1 MEELEIRQNVIA
13 LHNDLRTVNMPD
25 QYKSLFVSILM
36 LDEVEMLVKNDT
48 EQLMA
53 DISCVIARRFSG
65 EQAERISEKF
75 TKSCTVSLIRERKSC
90 EEYSLW
96 WFLQQLQKIKSQLK
110 ETNMDAISL
119 FYHVFLSYS
128 SGGRNSLGI
137 VLTPEHIAD
146 FMAKVINVQ
155 PGDSILDICCGTGA
169 LLNAASHYNGGGML
183 YGCERNEGVYDM
195 ASISQGV
202 RYENMRLFHSDCY
215 KLRSS
220 NPRLMADKGLLNPP
234 YAMKDHDELEFLL
247 EELKMIRPHGL
258 VAAIVPSKTAYV
270 MSEPYITRRR
280 QLLAEHTLKAVFSMP
295 DDIFNGNGAT
305 AVTCIMVFEA
315 HVPHDPSEKTFF
327 GFFKDDGYKKK
338 GKIGRIDE
346 YGKWGGIR
354 QRWLDLYHGNII
366 MDGVSTLASV
376 GAEDE
381 WLCEAYLRN
390 DYSRL
395 TEDVFRRTIRDYMSY
410 VIIMRYS
417 SDVFITCPCI
427 VLFWRDFH

>member
-65 EQAERISEKF
+65 EQAERISDKF

-183 YGCERNEGVYDM
+183 YGCERDEGVYDM

-202 RYENMRLFHSDCY
+202 RYENMRLFYSDCY

-234 YAMKDHDELEFLL
+234 YAMKDHDELKFLL

-395 TEDVFRRTIRDYMSY
+395 TEDVFRRTIRDYMAY
-410 VIIMRYS
+410 IIS
-417 SDVFITCPCI
+417 
-427 VLFWRDFH
+427 

>member
-1 MEELEIRQNVIA
+1 MEELEIRQNVIV

-146 FMAKVINVQ
+146 FMVKVINVQ

-183 YGCERNEGVYDM
+183 YGCERDEGVYDM

-395 TEDVFRRTIRDYMSY
+395 TEDVFRRTIRDYMAY
-410 VIIMRYS
+410 IIS
-417 SDVFITCPCI
+417 
-427 VLFWRDFH
+427 

>member
-96 WFLQQLQKIKSQLK
+96 WFLKQLQKIKSQLK

-183 YGCERNEGVYDM
+183 YGCERDEGVYDM

-395 TEDVFRRTIRDYMSY
+395 TEDVFRRTIRDYMAY
-410 VIIMRYS
+410 IIS
-417 SDVFITCPCI
+417 
-427 VLFWRDFH
+427 

>member
-169 LLNAASHYNGGGML
+169 LLNVASHYNGGGML
-183 YGCERNEGVYDM
+183 YGCERDEGVYDM

-395 TEDVFRRTIRDYMSY
+395 TEDVFRRTIRDYMAY
-410 VIIMRYS
+410 IIS
-417 SDVFITCPCI
+417 
-427 VLFWRDFH
+427 

>member
-183 YGCERNEGVYDM
+183 YGCERDEGVYDM

-247 EELKMIRPHGL
+247 EELKMIHPHGL

-395 TEDVFRRTIRDYMSY
+395 TEDVFRRTIRDYMAY
-410 VIIMRYS
+410 IIS
-417 SDVFITCPCI
+417 
-427 VLFWRDFH
+427 

>member
-53 DISCVIARRFSG
+53 DISCVITHRFSG

-183 YGCERNEGVYDM
+183 YGCERDEGVYDM

-395 TEDVFRRTIRDYMSY
+395 TEDVFRRTIRDYMAY
-410 VIIMRYS
+410 IIS
-417 SDVFITCPCI
+417 
-427 VLFWRDFH
+427 

>member
-183 YGCERNEGVYDM
+183 YGCERDEGVYDM

-295 DDIFNGNGAT
+295 DDIFNGNGAI

-395 TEDVFRRTIRDYMSY
+395 TEDVFRRTIRDYMAY
-410 VIIMRYS
+410 IIS
-417 SDVFITCPCI
+417 
-427 VLFWRDFH
+427 

>member
-36 LDEVEMLVKNDT
+36 LDEVEMLAKNDT

-53 DISCVIARRFSG
+53 DISYVIARRFSG

-90 EEYSLW
+90 EEHSLW

-183 YGCERNEGVYDM
+183 YGCERDEGVYDM

-247 EELKMIRPHGL
+247 EELKMIRPQGL
-258 VAAIVPSKTAYV
+258 VAAIIPSKTA
-270 MSEPYITRRR
+270 
-280 QLLAEHTLKAVFSMP
+280 
-295 DDIFNGNGAT
+295 
-305 AVTCIMVFEA
+305 
-315 HVPHDPSEKTFF
+315 
-327 GFFKDDGYKKK
+327 
-338 GKIGRIDE
+338 
-346 YGKWGGIR
+346 
-354 QRWLDLYHGNII
+354 
-366 MDGVSTLASV
+366 
-376 GAEDE
+376 
-381 WLCEAYLRN
+381 LCRSHISPAADNY
-390 DYSRL
+390 
-395 TEDVFRRTIRDYMSY
+395 
-410 VIIMRYS
+410 
-417 SDVFITCPCI
+417 
-427 VLFWRDFH
+427 

>member
-169 LLNAASHYNGGGML
+169 LLNAASHYNGDGML
-183 YGCERNEGVYDM
+183 YGCERDEGVYDM

-395 TEDVFRRTIRDYMSY
+395 TEDVFRRTIRDYMAY
-410 VIIMRYS
+410 IIS
-417 SDVFITCPCI
+417 
-427 VLFWRDFH
+427 

>member
-25 QYKSLFVSILM
+25 QYKALFVSILM
-36 LDEVEMLVKNDT
+36 LDEIELLPEGNTD
-48 EQLMA
+48 ELIA
-53 DISCVIARRFSG
+53 DISDVINHRFSG
-65 EQAERISEKF
+65 EQAKRISEKF
-75 TKSCTVSLIRERKSC
+75 TKSCTVSLIHERKSC
-90 EEYSLW
+90 EKYSLW
-96 WFLQQLQKIKSQLK
+96 WFIRQMQKIKSQLK

-119 FYHVFLSYS
+119 FYHAFLSYS

-183 YGCERNEGVYDM
+183 YGCERDEGVYDM

-247 EELKMIRPHGL
+247 EELKMVRPHGL
-258 VAAIVPSKTAYV
+258 VAAIVPAKTAYV

-346 YGKWGGIR
+346 YRKWGEIR
-354 QRWLDLYHGNII
+354 QRWLDLYRGNII
-366 MDGVSTLASV
+366 MDGVSILASV

-390 DYSRL
+390 DYSKL
-395 TEDVFRRTIRDYMSY
+395 TEDVFRRTIRDYMAY
-410 VIIMRYS
+410 IIS
-417 SDVFITCPCI
+417 
-427 VLFWRDFH
+427 

>member
-146 FMAKVINVQ
+146 FMAKVINVH

-183 YGCERNEGVYDM
+183 YGCERDEGVYDM

-258 VAAIVPSKTAYV
+258 VAAIIPSKTAYV

-280 QLLAEHTLKAVFSMP
+280 QLLEEHTLKAVFSMP

-346 YGKWGGIR
+346 YGKWSEIR
-354 QRWLDLYHGNII
+354 QRWLDLYRGNII

-390 DYSRL
+390 DYSKL
-395 TEDVFRRTIRDYMSY
+395 TEDVFRRTIRDYMAY
-410 VIIMRYS
+410 IIS
-417 SDVFITCPCI
+417 
-427 VLFWRDFH
+427 

>member
-119 FYHVFLSYS
+119 FYHIFLSYS

-183 YGCERNEGVYDM
+183 YGCERDEGVYDM

-395 TEDVFRRTIRDYMSY
+395 TEDVFRRTIRDYMAY
-410 VIIMRYS
+410 IIS
-417 SDVFITCPCI
+417 
-427 VLFWRDFH
+427 

>member
-1 MEELEIRQNVIA
+1 
-13 LHNDLRTVNMPD
+13 
-25 QYKSLFVSILM
+25 
-36 LDEVEMLVKNDT
+36 
-48 EQLMA
+48 
-53 DISCVIARRFSG
+53 
-65 EQAERISEKF
+65 
-75 TKSCTVSLIRERKSC
+75 
-90 EEYSLW
+90 
-96 WFLQQLQKIKSQLK
+96 
-110 ETNMDAISL
+110 
-119 FYHVFLSYS
+119 
-128 SGGRNSLGI
+128 
-137 VLTPEHIAD
+137 
-146 FMAKVINVQ
+146 
-155 PGDSILDICCGTGA
+155 
-169 LLNAASHYNGGGML
+169 ML
-183 YGCERNEGVYDM
+183 YGCERDEGVYDM

-202 RYENMRLFHSDCY
+202 RYENMRLLHSDCY

-247 EELKMIRPHGL
+247 EELKMVRPHGL
-258 VAAIVPSKTAYV
+258 VAAIVPAKTAYV

-346 YGKWGGIR
+346 YRKWGEIR

-366 MDGVSTLASV
+366 MDGVSILASV

-390 DYSRL
+390 DYSKL
-395 TEDVFRRTIRDYMSY
+395 TEDVFRRTIRDYMAY
-410 VIIMRYS
+410 IIS
-417 SDVFITCPCI
+417 
-427 VLFWRDFH
+427 

>member
-90 EEYSLW
+90 EESSLW

-183 YGCERNEGVYDM
+183 YGCERDEGVYDM

-258 VAAIVPSKTAYV
+258 VAAIIPSKTAYV

-280 QLLAEHTLKAVFSMP
+280 QLLEEHTLKAVFSMP

-346 YGKWGGIR
+346 YGKWSEIR
-354 QRWLDLYHGNII
+354 QRWLDLYRGNII

-390 DYSRL
+390 DYSKL
-395 TEDVFRRTIRDYMSY
+395 TEDVFRRTIRDYMAY
-410 VIIMRYS
+410 IIS
-417 SDVFITCPCI
+417 
-427 VLFWRDFH
+427 

>member
-53 DISCVIARRFSG
+53 DISCVIARHFSG

-183 YGCERNEGVYDM
+183 YGCERDEGVYDM

-410 VIIMRYS
+410 IIS
-417 SDVFITCPCI
+417 
-427 VLFWRDFH
+427 

>member
-183 YGCERNEGVYDM
+183 YGCERDEGVYDM

-215 KLRSS
+215 ILRSS

-395 TEDVFRRTIRDYMSY
+395 TEDVFRRTIRDYMAY
-410 VIIMRYS
+410 IIS
-417 SDVFITCPCI
+417 
-427 VLFWRDFH
+427 

>member
-169 LLNAASHYNGGGML
+169 LLSAASHYNGGGML
-183 YGCERNEGVYDM
+183 YGCERDEGVYDM

-395 TEDVFRRTIRDYMSY
+395 TEDVFRRTIRDYMAY
-410 VIIMRYS
+410 IIS
-417 SDVFITCPCI
+417 
-427 VLFWRDFH
+427 

>member
-1 MEELEIRQNVIA
+1 MEKLEIRQNVIA

-25 QYKSLFVSILM
+25 QYKALFVSILM
-36 LDEVEMLVKNDT
+36 LDEVEMLAKNDT

-53 DISCVIARRFSG
+53 DISYVIACRFSG

-90 EEYSLW
+90 EEHSLW

-183 YGCERNEGVYDM
+183 YGCERDEGVYDM

-258 VAAIVPSKTAYV
+258 VAAIIPSKTAYV

-280 QLLAEHTLKAVFSMP
+280 QLLEEHTLKAVFSMP

-346 YGKWGGIR
+346 YGKWSEIR
-354 QRWLDLYHGNII
+354 QRWLDLYRGNII

-390 DYSRL
+390 DYSKL
-395 TEDVFRRTIRDYMSY
+395 TEDVFRRTIRDYMAY
-410 VIIMRYS
+410 IIS
-417 SDVFITCPCI
+417 
-427 VLFWRDFH
+427 

>member
-1 MEELEIRQNVIA
+1 MEKLEIRQNVIA

-25 QYKSLFVSILM
+25 QYKALFVSILM
-36 LDEVEMLVKNDT
+36 LDEVEMLAKNDT

-53 DISCVIARRFSG
+53 DISYVIARRFSG

-90 EEYSLW
+90 EEHSLW

-183 YGCERNEGVYDM
+183 YGCERDEGVYDM

-220 NPRLMADKGLLNPP
+220 NSRLMADKGLLNPP

-258 VAAIVPSKTAYV
+258 VAAIIPSKTAYV

-280 QLLAEHTLKAVFSMP
+280 QLLEEHTLKAVFSMP

-346 YGKWGGIR
+346 YGKWSEIR
-354 QRWLDLYHGNII
+354 QRWLDLYRGNII

-390 DYSRL
+390 DYSKL
-395 TEDVFRRTIRDYMSY
+395 TEDVFRRTIRDYMAY
-410 VIIMRYS
+410 IIS
-417 SDVFITCPCI
+417 
-427 VLFWRDFH
+427 

>member
-1 MEELEIRQNVIA
+1 MMEELEIRQKVVT
-13 LHNDLRTVNMPD
+13 LHNDLRAVNMPD

-36 LDEVEMLVKNDT
+36 LDEIELLPEGST
-48 EQLMA
+48 GELIA
-53 DISCVIARRFSG
+53 DISDVINHRFSG
-65 EQAERISEKF
+65 EQAKRILEKF
-75 TKSCTVSLIRERKSC
+75 IKACTTSLICERKNC
-90 EEYSLW
+90 EKYSLW
-96 WFLQQLQKIKSQLK
+96 WFLQQLQEIKMQLK
-110 ETNMDAISL
+110 ENNTDAISL
-119 FYHVFLSYS
+119 FYHIFLSYS

-146 FMAKVINVQ
+146 FMARTIDVQ

-183 YGCERNEGVYDM
+183 YGCERDEDIYDM
-195 ASISQGV
+195 ASISQAL

-215 KLRSS
+215 KLMSS

-280 QLLAEHTLKAVFSMP
+280 QLLEEHTLKAVFSMP

-346 YGKWGGIR
+346 YGKWGEIR
-354 QRWLDLYHGNII
+354 QRWLDLYRGNII
-366 MDGVSTLASV
+366 MDGVSILASV

-395 TEDVFRRTIRDYMSY
+395 TEDVFRRTIRDYMAY
-410 VIIMRYS
+410 IIS
-417 SDVFITCPCI
+417 
-427 VLFWRDFH
+427 

>member
-25 QYKSLFVSILM
+25 QYKALFVSILM
-36 LDEVEMLVKNDT
+36 LDEVEMLAKNDT

-53 DISCVIARRFSG
+53 DISYVIARRFSG

-90 EEYSLW
+90 EEHSLW

-183 YGCERNEGVYDM
+183 YGCERDEGVYDM

-258 VAAIVPSKTAYV
+258 VAAIIPSKTAYV

-280 QLLAEHTLKAVFSMP
+280 QLLEEHTLKAVFSMP

-346 YGKWGGIR
+346 YGKWSEIR
-354 QRWLDLYHGNII
+354 QRWLDLYRGNII

-395 TEDVFRRTIRDYMSY
+395 TEDVFRRTIRDYMAY
-410 VIIMRYS
+410 IIS
-417 SDVFITCPCI
+417 
-427 VLFWRDFH
+427 

>member
-25 QYKSLFVSILM
+25 QYKALFVSILM
-36 LDEVEMLVKNDT
+36 LDEIELLPEGNTD
-48 EQLMA
+48 ELIA
-53 DISCVIARRFSG
+53 DISDVINHRFSG
-65 EQAERISEKF
+65 EQAKRISEKF
-75 TKSCTVSLIRERKSC
+75 TKSCTVSLIHERKGC
-90 EEYSLW
+90 EKYSLW
-96 WFLQQLQKIKSQLK
+96 WFIRQMQKIKSQLK

-183 YGCERNEGVYDM
+183 YGCERDEGVYDM

-202 RYENMRLFHSDCY
+202 RYENMRLLHSDCY

-247 EELKMIRPHGL
+247 EELKMVRPHGL
-258 VAAIVPSKTAYV
+258 VAAIVPAKTAYV

-346 YGKWGGIR
+346 YRKWGEIR

-366 MDGVSTLASV
+366 MDGVSILASV

-390 DYSRL
+390 DYSKL
-395 TEDVFRRTIRDYMSY
+395 TEDVFRRTIRDYMAY
-410 VIIMRYS
+410 IIS
-417 SDVFITCPCI
+417 
-427 VLFWRDFH
+427 

>member
-183 YGCERNEGVYDM
+183 YGCERDEGVYDM

-366 MDGVSTLASV
+366 MDGVSTLTSV

-395 TEDVFRRTIRDYMSY
+395 TEDVFRRTIRDYMAY
-410 VIIMRYS
+410 IIS
-417 SDVFITCPCI
+417 
-427 VLFWRDFH
+427 

>member
-1 MEELEIRQNVIA
+1 
-13 LHNDLRTVNMPD
+13 
-25 QYKSLFVSILM
+25 
-36 LDEVEMLVKNDT
+36 
-48 EQLMA
+48 
-53 DISCVIARRFSG
+53 
-65 EQAERISEKF
+65 
-75 TKSCTVSLIRERKSC
+75 
-90 EEYSLW
+90 
-96 WFLQQLQKIKSQLK
+96 
-110 ETNMDAISL
+110 
-119 FYHVFLSYS
+119 
-128 SGGRNSLGI
+128 
-137 VLTPEHIAD
+137 
-146 FMAKVINVQ
+146 
-155 PGDSILDICCGTGA
+155 
-169 LLNAASHYNGGGML
+169 ML
-183 YGCERNEGVYDM
+183 YGCERDEGVYDM

-258 VAAIVPSKTAYV
+258 AAAIVPSKTAYV

-280 QLLAEHTLKAVFSMP
+280 QLLEEHTLKAVFSMP

-346 YGKWGGIR
+346 YGKWGEIR

-366 MDGVSTLASV
+366 MDGISTLASV

-390 DYSRL
+390 DYSKL
-395 TEDVFRRTIRDYMSY
+395 TEDVFRRTIRDYMAY
-410 VIIMRYS
+410 IIS
-417 SDVFITCPCI
+417 
-427 VLFWRDFH
+427 

>member
-36 LDEVEMLVKNDT
+36 LDEVEMLAKNDT

-53 DISCVIARRFSG
+53 DISYVIARRFSG

-75 TKSCTVSLIRERKSC
+75 TKSYTVSLIRERKSC

-183 YGCERNEGVYDM
+183 YGCERDEGVYDM

-395 TEDVFRRTIRDYMSY
+395 TEDVFRRTIRDYMAY
-410 VIIMRYS
+410 IIS
-417 SDVFITCPCI
+417 
-427 VLFWRDFH
+427 

>member
-1 MEELEIRQNVIA
+1 MMEELEIRQKVVA
-13 LHNDLRTVNMPD
+13 LHNDLRAVNMPD

-36 LDEVEMLVKNDT
+36 LDEIELLPEGSTD
-48 EQLMA
+48 ELIA
-53 DISCVIARRFSG
+53 DISAVINHRFLG
-65 EQAERISEKF
+65 GQAGRISDKF
-75 TKSCTVSLIRERKSC
+75 KKACIISYIHEHRSC
-90 EEYSLW
+90 EERSLW
-96 WFLQQLQKIKSQLK
+96 WFLQQLQEIKMQLK
-110 ETNMDAISL
+110 KSNTDAISL
-119 FYHVFLSYS
+119 FYHIFLSYS

-169 LLNAASHYNGGGML
+169 LLNAASYYNGGGML
-183 YGCERNEGVYDM
+183 YGCERDEDIYDM
-195 ASISQGV
+195 ASISQTL
-202 RYENMRLFHSDCY
+202 RYENIRLYNNDCY
-215 KLRSS
+215 KLRSLY
-220 NPRLMADKGLLNPP
+220 PRLMADKGLLNPP

-280 QLLAEHTLKAVFSMP
+280 QLLEEHTLKAVFSMP

-346 YGKWGGIR
+346 YGKWGEIR

-366 MDGVSTLASV
+366 MDGASTLASV

-395 TEDVFRRTIRDYMSY
+395 TEDMFRRTIRDYMAY
-410 VIIMRYS
+410 IIS
-417 SDVFITCPCI
+417 
-427 VLFWRDFH
+427 

>member
-36 LDEVEMLVKNDT
+36 LDEVEMLAKNDT

-53 DISCVIARRFSG
+53 DISYVIARRFSG
-65 EQAERISEKF
+65 EQAKRISEKF
-75 TKSCTVSLIRERKSC
+75 TKSCTASLIRERKSC

-183 YGCERNEGVYDM
+183 YGCERDEGVYDM

-346 YGKWGGIR
+346 DGKWGGIR
-354 QRWLDLYHGNII
+354 QRWLDLCHGNII

-376 GAEDE
+376 GADDE

-395 TEDVFRRTIRDYMSY
+395 TEDVFRRTIRDYMAY
-410 VIIMRYS
+410 IIS
-417 SDVFITCPCI
+417 
-427 VLFWRDFH
+427 

>member
-36 LDEVEMLVKNDT
+36 LDEVEMLAKNDT

-53 DISCVIARRFSG
+53 DISYVIARRFSG

-75 TKSCTVSLIRERKSC
+75 TKSYTVSLIRERKSC

-183 YGCERNEGVYDM
+183 YGCERDEGVYDM

-376 GAEDE
+376 GTEDE

-395 TEDVFRRTIRDYMSY
+395 TEDVFRRTIRDYMAY
-410 VIIMRYS
+410 IIS
-417 SDVFITCPCI
+417 
-427 VLFWRDFH
+427 

>member
-183 YGCERNEGVYDM
+183 YGCERDEGVYDM

-381 WLCEAYLRN
+381 WLCEA
-390 DYSRL
+390 
-395 TEDVFRRTIRDYMSY
+395 
-410 VIIMRYS
+410 
-417 SDVFITCPCI
+417 
-427 VLFWRDFH
+427 

>member
-36 LDEVEMLVKNDT
+36 LDEVEMLTKNDT

-53 DISCVIARRFSG
+53 DISYVIARRFSG

-75 TKSCTVSLIRERKSC
+75 TKSCTVSFIRERKSC
-90 EEYSLW
+90 EEHSLW

-183 YGCERNEGVYDM
+183 YGCERDEGVYDM

-215 KLRSS
+215 KLRPS

-258 VAAIVPSKTAYV
+258 VAAIIPSKTAYV

-395 TEDVFRRTIRDYMSY
+395 TEDVFRRTIRDYMAY
-410 VIIMRYS
+410 IIS
-417 SDVFITCPCI
+417 
-427 VLFWRDFH
+427 

>member
-146 FMAKVINVQ
+146 FMVKVINVQ

-183 YGCERNEGVYDM
+183 YGCERDEGVYDM

-395 TEDVFRRTIRDYMSY
+395 TEDVFRRTIRDYMAY
-410 VIIMRYS
+410 IIS
-417 SDVFITCPCI
+417 
-427 VLFWRDFH
+427 

>member
-183 YGCERNEGVYDM
+183 YGCERDEGVYDM

-338 GKIGRIDE
+338 GKTGRIDE

-395 TEDVFRRTIRDYMSY
+395 TEDVFRRTIRDYMAY
-410 VIIMRYS
+410 IIS
-417 SDVFITCPCI
+417 
-427 VLFWRDFH
+427 

>member
-90 EEYSLW
+90 KEYSLW

-183 YGCERNEGVYDM
+183 YGCERDEGVYDM

-270 MSEPYITRRR
+270 MSEPYIPRRR

-395 TEDVFRRTIRDYMSY
+395 TEDVFRRTIRDYMAY
-410 VIIMRYS
+410 IIS
-417 SDVFITCPCI
+417 
-427 VLFWRDFH
+427 

>member
-13 LHNDLRTVNMPD
+13 LHNNLRTVNMPD

-36 LDEVEMLVKNDT
+36 LDEVEMLAKNDT

-53 DISCVIARRFSG
+53 DISYVIARRFSG
-65 EQAERISEKF
+65 EQAKRILEKF
-75 TKSCTVSLIRERKSC
+75 TKSCTASLIRERKSC

-183 YGCERNEGVYDM
+183 YGCERDEGVYDM

-395 TEDVFRRTIRDYMSY
+395 TEDVFRRTIRDYMAY
-410 VIIMRYS
+410 IIS
-417 SDVFITCPCI
+417 
-427 VLFWRDFH
+427 

>member
-36 LDEVEMLVKNDT
+36 LDEVEMLAKNDT

-53 DISCVIARRFSG
+53 DISYVIARRFSG

-183 YGCERNEGVYDM
+183 YGCERDEGVYDM

-395 TEDVFRRTIRDYMSY
+395 TEDVFRRTIRDYMAY
-410 VIIMRYS
+410 IIS
-417 SDVFITCPCI
+417 
-427 VLFWRDFH
+427 

>member
-110 ETNMDAISL
+110 EMNMDAISL

-183 YGCERNEGVYDM
+183 YGCERDEGVYDM

-395 TEDVFRRTIRDYMSY
+395 TEDVFRRTIRDYMAY
-410 VIIMRYS
+410 IIS
-417 SDVFITCPCI
+417 
-427 VLFWRDFH
+427 